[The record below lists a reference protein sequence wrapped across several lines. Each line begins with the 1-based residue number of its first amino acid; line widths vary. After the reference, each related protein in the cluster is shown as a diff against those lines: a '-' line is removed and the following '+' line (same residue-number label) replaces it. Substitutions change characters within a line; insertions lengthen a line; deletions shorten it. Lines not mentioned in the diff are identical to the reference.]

1 MLRSEIIANSQKI
14 RISAEL
20 LGLGNRFDQAQLE
33 HQSHQEVDAN

>member
-20 LGLGNRFDQAQLE
+20 LGMGDRFDLAQLE
-33 HQSHQEVDAN
+33 NQSHQEVDAN